1 MHARPGDVPFHA
13 TAVKPELLFRFDE
26 ALCIEVL
33 SQLQTHLA
41 PAGKSLRFGS
51 VRNRHVS
58 VYIINNG
65 RLSKPLWLD
74 EDYMRDWFVAK
85 YSHDMEQKAEVEQE
99 ILFDLNAQSSGRSTG

>member
-1 MHARPGDVPFHA
+1 MQARPGDAQFHA
-13 TAVKPELLFRFDE
+13 TAVKPEPLFRFDE

-41 PAGKSLRFGS
+41 PAGKSLRFGG

-58 VYIINNG
+58 VHIINNG

-74 EDYMRDWFVAK
+74 EDYMHDWFVAK
-85 YSHDMEQKAEVEQE
+85 YSHDMEQKAEIEWE
-99 ILFDLNAQSSGRSTG
+99 ILFDLNAQSSARSTE

>member
-1 MHARPGDVPFHA
+1 MQARPGDIPLHA
-13 TAVKPELLFRFDE
+13 TTVTPELLFRFDE
-26 ALCIEVL
+26 ALCIEIL

-99 ILFDLNAQSSGRSTG
+99 ILFDLNAQSSGRST